1 MTISH
6 LLLAIFIYLT
16 LLSIVVGY
24 AVCVI
29 AGRSDAGLMEEP
41 EQAQPQALAYHL
53 YKSDE
58 HLALG

>member
-1 MTISH
+1 MTIAH

-16 LLSIVVGY
+16 LISIVVGY

-29 AGRSDAGLMEEP
+29 AGRSDAGLIEEAA
-41 EQAQPQALAYHL
+41 QAEPQAVAYRL
-53 YKSDE
+53 YNSDE